1 MGILTRHAD
10 LDLLFSA
17 IQQQDAAKL
26 LANPRILVLDNET
39 ASFKAIEEIPY
50 QRLQQGGYQS
60 FGTTEFKEVGVELE
74 VTPHLATNGLIRLHI
89 IPVFSVQV
97 DSVEITTIGTGGAS
111 ITSPQPVVDKR
122 EANTIALVR
131 DGQTVVIGGLRKQ
144 TVNQLVS
151 KVPVLGDI
159 PLLGWL
165 FSFEGEET
173 VNSEL
178 VVFITPRIIEEPVLS
193 EAETR
198 FLEATDIV
206 SPTPP
211 TPRIDSATR
220 EVGNLKK

>member
-1 MGILTRHAD
+1 M
-10 LDLLFSA
+10 
-17 IQQQDAAKL
+17 
-26 LANPRILVLDNET
+26 
-39 ASFKAIEEIPY
+39 
-50 QRLQQGGYQS
+50 
-60 FGTTEFKEVGVELE
+60 
-74 VTPHLATNGLIRLHI
+74 
-89 IPVFSVQV
+89 
-97 DSVEITTIGTGGAS
+97 
-111 ITSPQPVVDKR
+111 
-122 EANTIALVR
+122 
-131 DGQTVVIGGLRKQ
+131 
-144 TVNQLVS
+144 VS

-193 EAETR
+193 EAETK